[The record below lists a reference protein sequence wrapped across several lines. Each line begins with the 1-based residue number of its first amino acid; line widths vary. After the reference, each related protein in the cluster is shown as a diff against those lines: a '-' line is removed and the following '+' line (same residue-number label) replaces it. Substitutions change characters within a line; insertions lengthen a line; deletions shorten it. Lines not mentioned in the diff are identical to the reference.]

1 MIYEV
6 TMPSLGAD
14 MDKGRLVEWKINV
27 GDHIDKDQEIAII
40 ETQKAAVEMDSFRAG
55 RITEL
60 IAKPDEFYPVGAVL
74 AKMELDAAA
83 AADIGAPQVPLAQLP
98 KAAPEKEPTEVEA
111 NFVDIREAVAK
122 AMSRSKK
129 EIPHYYLK
137 IRVGVDPLINFLDE
151 MNKSRSSEDRLLMPT
166 LLVAAVAEALK
177 FFPLMNGF
185 YVDGK
190 FSTSSDINIGMAI
203 ALKSGGVIAPALIK
217 VQTKNIFEINS
228 DLKGLIQRTRDTKLK
243 LAEISEGTVTITN
256 IGDLGSHEVIGV
268 IFPPQVAL
276 IGFGQIHKEP
286 VVDGSTVRP
295 GYIVDVTLSADHRVS
310 DGLSGSKFLQKL
322 ADVLGDPKVLS
333 PAVQK

>member
-14 MDKGRLVEWKINV
+14 MDKGRLVEWKIKV

-55 RITEL
+55 KITEL

-83 AADIGAPQVPLAQLP
+83 DVDVPLAPPAQLP
-98 KAAPEKEPTEVEA
+98 KAAPEKISTEVEA
-111 NFVDIREAVAK
+111 NFVDIHEAVAK

-137 IRVGVDPLINFLDE
+137 IRVGVDSLINFLDE
-151 MNKSRSSEDRLLMPT
+151 MNKSRSSEDRVLMPT

-177 FFPLMNGF
+177 VFPLMNGF

-190 FSTSSDINIGMAI
+190 FSPSSDINIGMAI

-228 DLKGLIQRTRDTKLK
+228 DLKGLIQRARDAKLK

-276 IGFGQIHKEP
+276 IGFGQIHEEP

-295 GYIVDVTLSADHRVS
+295 GFITDVTLSADHRVS

-322 ADVLGDPKVLS
+322 ADILSDPKVLS

>member
-14 MDKGRLVEWKINV
+14 MDKGRLVEWKIKV

-55 RITEL
+55 KITEL

-83 AADIGAPQVPLAQLP
+83 DVGVPQAPLAQLP
-98 KAAPEKEPTEVEA
+98 KAAPEKQPTEVEA

-151 MNKSRSSEDRLLMPT
+151 MNKSRSSEDRVLMPA

-177 FFPLMNGF
+177 VFPLMNGF

-190 FSTSSDINIGMAI
+190 FSSSSDINIGMAI

-217 VQTKNIFEINS
+217 VQTKNIFDINS
-228 DLKGLIQRTRDTKLK
+228 DLKGLIERAREAKLK
-243 LAEISEGTVTITN
+243 LSEISEGTVTITN
-256 IGDLGSHEVIGV
+256 IGDLGSHEVMGV

-295 GYIVDVTLSADHRVS
+295 GFIVDVTLSADHRVS

-322 ADVLGDPKVLS
+322 ADILSDPKVLS
-333 PAVQK
+333 PAGQK